1 MYAELIL
8 KLILVGASIFKDERK
23 DRFTSKQIKLK
34 AAYNEEMGK
43 SLYHRDDLKLSE
55 LRFEIGQLAE
65 LVIIESA
72 KQ

>member
-8 KLILVGASIFKDERK
+8 KLILVSASIFEDELK

-65 LVIIESA
+65 LVIIEST
-72 KQ
+72 KR